1 MIVYE
6 DFIVKV
12 PSNSAFL
19 VGDLVETIMNVSFRQ
34 GFLLGKGIVV
44 SVDTDPTSLS
54 LFMVVGLQTQVRSPL
69 LLGSLR
75 KNGRM
80 TSKL

>member
-6 DFIVKV
+6 DFIVEV
-12 PSNSAFL
+12 PTNSAFL

-44 SVDTDPTSLS
+44 SVDTDSTSLS

-75 KNGRM
+75 KNGQM